1 MIHSSTKRSTQDKGS
16 LLVVRRIRKIRLS
29 ATLNSESN
37 INLQKLRL
45 NNLLVYTAKNL
56 TKESPFKS

>member
-1 MIHSSTKRSTQDKGS
+1 MIHSSTNRSTQDNGS
-16 LLVVRRIRKIRLS
+16 LHVVRGIRKILLS